1 VANRAVPAG
10 DAGHRRQTLPPDAG
24 LKHWN
29 TELR

>member
-1 VANRAVPAG
+1 VADRGVPAG
-10 DAGHRRQTLPPDAG
+10 DADSRRQTLPPDTG